1 MRGSRIFN
9 HGSGDGHDNVCVCV
23 CVLSRSFTEGLRSF
37 LGEVIGPI
45 GQITSLGCLYQYL
58 ELHQ

>member
-23 CVLSRSFTEGLRSF
+23 CVCVCFIKVFHRGPTELPRGSNWTHMSNYFSRMS
-37 LGEVIGPI
+37 IPI
-45 GQITSLGCLYQYL
+45 S
-58 ELHQ
+58 